1 MTEPGSISL
10 LQYGKRKMASNSW
23 RTISRFGC
31 RQLSERQCDCQASS
45 YDRNTC
51 LQRAATN
58 ESTFVPT
65 AGDNQRCAELVEQCD
80 CRLIDTPEGKRKC
93 GFARRDA
100 CDADRDAGCVED
112 GGY

>member
-1 MTEPGSISL
+1 MKQLLVVLSIAFVAGLS
-10 LQYGKRKMASNSW
+10 GCK
-23 RTISRFGC
+23 GPC

-45 YDRNTC
+45 FDRNTC

-65 AGDNQRCAELVEQCD
+65 AGDNQRCAELVEKCD
-80 CRLIDTPEGKRKC
+80 CRLIDTPEGKQKC
-93 GFARRDA
+93 GFARRAA
-100 CDADRDAGCVED
+100 CDADQDAGCLED

>member
-1 MTEPGSISL
+1 MKQL
-10 LQYGKRKMASNSW
+10 LVVLILFVVAGLSGCKSP
-23 RTISRFGC
+23 C

-45 YDRNTC
+45 FDRNTC
-51 LQRAATN
+51 LQRAATQEN
-58 ESTFVPT
+58 NVAPT

>member
-1 MTEPGSISL
+1 MKQLLVVFSIAFVAGLS
-10 LQYGKRKMASNSW
+10 GCKSP
-23 RTISRFGC
+23 C

-93 GFARRDA
+93 GFARRPA
-100 CDADRDAGCVED
+100 CDADLDAGCVED

>member
-1 MTEPGSISL
+1 MKQLLVVLSIAFVAGLS
-10 LQYGKRKMASNSW
+10 GCKSP
-23 RTISRFGC
+23 C
-31 RQLSERQCDCQASS
+31 RQLSERLCDCQASS
-45 YDRNTC
+45 FDRNTC

-93 GFARRDA
+93 GFARRPA
-100 CDADRDAGCVED
+100 CDADLDAGCVED

>member
-1 MTEPGSISL
+1 MKQLLVVLSIAFVAGLS
-10 LQYGKRKMASNSW
+10 GCKSP
-23 RTISRFGC
+23 C